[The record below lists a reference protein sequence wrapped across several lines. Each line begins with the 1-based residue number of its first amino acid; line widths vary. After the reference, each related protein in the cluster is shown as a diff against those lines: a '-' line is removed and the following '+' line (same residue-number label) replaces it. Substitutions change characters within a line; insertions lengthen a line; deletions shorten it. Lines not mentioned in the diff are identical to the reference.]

1 MDSFLWG
8 AATFLLAVASVCLY
22 RAYRGPT
29 VLDRVLA
36 VNVIGTK
43 TMVLL
48 VLLAFVFD
56 RPLYVDVALVYALLN
71 FVTTV
76 VATRYFETG
85 ALEGDWQ

>member
-1 MDSFLWG
+1 MSAFLWG
-8 AATFLLAVASVCLY
+8 AAIFLLAVASVCLY
-22 RAYRGPT
+22 RAYQGPT
-29 VLDRVLA
+29 ALDRILA

-48 VLLAFVFD
+48 AMLSFVFE

-85 ALEGDWQ
+85 ALEGGWQ

>member
-1 MDSFLWG
+1 M
-8 AATFLLAVASVCLY
+8 FLLAVASVCLY
-22 RAYRGPT
+22 RAYTGPT

-56 RPLYVDVALVYALLN
+56 RALYLDVALVYALLN

-85 ALEGDWQ
+85 ALSGEWL